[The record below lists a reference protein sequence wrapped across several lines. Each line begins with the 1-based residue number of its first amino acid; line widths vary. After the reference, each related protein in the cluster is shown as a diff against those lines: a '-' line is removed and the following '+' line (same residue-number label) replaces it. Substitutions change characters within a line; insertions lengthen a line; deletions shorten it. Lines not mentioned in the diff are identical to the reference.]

1 MNKRMDRNRLNIGV
15 YHLKP
20 YARTEAH
27 IKDLADCGIDF
38 VVCMDNDRPA
48 LDLFHKYGVGAIV
61 SGIVPGWWGGFGDN
75 AGKLAETNP
84 METYEAAAKAFTASH
99 ADHPAI
105 WGIDVGDE
113 PSALDFPY
121 YGRVMDYVNRAF
133 PNQFPYL
140 NLYPNYASVSRNNA
154 QETVN
159 QLGTATYDEH
169 IQKYCENV
177 PADYIC
183 YDFYL
188 YSINVTKHYENLRV
202 VADACRNTGRSMW
215 IVLQVNSN
223 KPAEWMSENNLRF
236 QAYTSM
242 AFGAENII
250 WACYTAG
257 WWHNQVLD
265 GEGNKTQQ
273 YDKLKKINAEIR
285 TLADEYMKYRRVS
298 THFVGFEGHPHMAA
312 VQQETIPSLSTGV
325 FFDVKADNGAP
336 LVVGEMVN
344 RNADGSVALMV
355 CAADDPRDEKQNST
369 DTNRSRV
376 AEVAPAVHDAASAQT
391 YQITFRAP
399 DRCVRALGGEGYK
412 TVTDLGDGVY
422 AVAVKSNEGVLIM
435 AR

>member
-61 SGIVPGWWGGFGDN
+61 SGIAPKWWGGFGDN

-84 METYEAAAKAFTASH
+84 MEKYEAAAKAYC
-99 ADHPAI
+99 DHPAI

-121 YGRVMDYVNRAF
+121 YGRVMDYVDRAF

-140 NLYPNYASVSRNNA
+140 NLYPNYASVSQNNA

-159 QLGTATYDEH
+159 QLGTATYPEH

-177 PADYIC
+177 PVDYLC

-242 AFGAENII
+242 AFGTENII

-285 TLADEYMKYRRVS
+285 TMADEYMKYRRVS
-298 THFVGFEGHPHMAA
+298 THFVGFEGHPDMAA
-312 VQQETIPSLSTGV
+312 VKQQAIPSLSTGV

-344 RNADGSVALMV
+344 RKGDGSVALMI
-355 CAADDPRDEKQNST
+355 CAADSPHEDNLQEYN
-369 DTNRSRV
+369 
-376 AEVAPAVHDAASAQT
+376 
-391 YQITFRAP
+391 ITFRAP
-399 DRCVRALGGEGYK
+399 DRCVRALGGNGYK
-412 TVTDLGDGVY
+412 TVTHLGGDVY
-422 AVAVKSNEGVLIM
+422 AVAVKSNEGVLIT

>member
-1 MNKRMDRNRLNIGV
+1 MNKRMDRSRLNIGV
-15 YHLKP
+15 YHLRP

-38 VVCMDNDRPA
+38 VVCMDDDRSA

-61 SGIVPGWWGGFGDN
+61 SGIVPGWWGGDGDN

-84 METYEAAAKAFTASH
+84 METYETAAKAFT
-99 ADHPAI
+99 DHPAI

-121 YGRVMDYVNRAF
+121 YGRVMDYVDRAF
-133 PNQFPYL
+133 PNQFAYL
-140 NLYPNYASVSRNNA
+140 NLYPNYASVSQNNA

-159 QLGTATYDEH
+159 QLGTATYPEH

-177 PADYIC
+177 PVDYIC

-242 AFGAENII
+242 AFGTENII

-273 YDKLKKINAEIR
+273 YDKLRKVNAEIR

-298 THFVGFEGHPHMAA
+298 THFVGFEGHPDMAA
-312 VQQETIPSLSTGV
+312 VKQEAIPSLSTGV

-344 RNADGSVALMV
+344 RHADGSVALMV
-355 CAADDPRDEKQNST
+355 CAADDPHEPDPKE
-369 DTNRSRV
+369 
-376 AEVAPAVHDAASAQT
+376 

-399 DRCVRALGGEGYK
+399 DRCVRALGGDGYK
-412 TVTDLGDGVY
+412 TVTDLGNGVY
-422 AVAVKSNEGVLIM
+422 AVAVKSNEGVLIT

>member
-15 YHLKP
+15 YHLRP
-20 YARTEAH
+20 YARTETH
-27 IKDLADCGIDF
+27 VKDLADCGIDF

-61 SGIVPGWWGGFGDN
+61 SGIVPGWWGDDGNN

-84 METYEAAAKAFTASH
+84 MEKYEAAAAAFT
-99 ADHPAI
+99 DHPAI

-133 PNQFPYL
+133 PNQFAYL
-140 NLYPNYASVSRNNA
+140 NLYPNYASVSQNNA

-177 PADYIC
+177 PVDYIC

-236 QAYTSM
+236 QAYSSM

-285 TLADEYMKYRRVS
+285 TMADEYMKYRRVS
-298 THFVGFEGHPHMAA
+298 THFVGFEGHPDMAA
-312 VQQETIPSLSTGV
+312 VKQEAIASLSTGV
-325 FFDVKADNGAP
+325 FFDVKAEGGAP
-336 LVVGEMVN
+336 LVIGEMVN
-344 RNADGSVALMV
+344 RNHDGSVALMV
-355 CAADDPRDEKQNST
+355 CAADDPRET
-369 DTNRSRV
+369 DPKEYN
-376 AEVAPAVHDAASAQT
+376 
-391 YQITFRAP
+391 ITFRAP
-399 DRCVRALGGEGYK
+399 DRCVRALGGNGYK

-422 AVAVKSNEGVLIM
+422 TVAVKSNEGVLIT

>member
-61 SGIVPGWWGGFGDN
+61 SGIVPGWWGGDGDN
-75 AGKLAETNP
+75 AGKLRETNP
-84 METYEAAAKAFTASH
+84 MEKYEAAAASFV
-99 ADHPAI
+99 DHPAI

-121 YGRVMDYVNRAF
+121 YGRVMDYVDRAF

-140 NLYPNYASVSRNNA
+140 NLYPNYASVSQNNA

-273 YDKLKKINAEIR
+273 YDKLKKTNAEIR

-298 THFVGFEGHPHMAA
+298 THFVGFEGHPDMAA
-312 VQQETIPSLSTGV
+312 VKQEAIGSLSTGV

-344 RNADGSVALMV
+344 RKGDGSVALMV
-355 CAADDPRDEKQNST
+355 CAADDPRET
-369 DTNRSRV
+369 DPK
-376 AEVAPAVHDAASAQT
+376 E

-399 DRCVRALGGEGYK
+399 DRCVRALGGDGYK
-412 TVTDLGDGVY
+412 TVTDLGGGVY
-422 AVAVKSNEGVLIM
+422 AVTVKSNEGVLIT

>member
-1 MNKRMDRNRLNIGV
+1 MNHRMDRTRLNLGV
-15 YHLKP
+15 YHLRP

-61 SGIVPGWWGGFGDN
+61 SGIVPGWWGGDGDN
-75 AGKLAETNP
+75 AGTMATVNTMDKYET
-84 METYEAAAKAFTASH
+84 AAASFV
-99 ADHPAI
+99 DHPAI

-113 PSALDFPY
+113 PSALDFPH
-121 YGRVMDYVNRAF
+121 YGRVIDYVGRAF
-133 PNQFPYL
+133 PNQFAYL
-140 NLYPNYASVSRNNA
+140 NLYPNYASVSQNNA
-154 QETVN
+154 RETVN
-159 QLGTATYDEH
+159 QLGTATYAEH
-169 IQKYCENV
+169 IQKYCEYV
-177 PADYIC
+177 PSDYLC

-202 VADACRNTGRSMW
+202 VADACLRTGRSMW

-257 WWHNQVLD
+257 WWYNQVLD
-265 GEGNKTQQ
+265 SEGNKTEQ

-298 THFVGFEGHPHMAA
+298 THFVGFEGHQDMAA
-312 VQQETIPSLSTGV
+312 VGQEAIESLSTGV

-336 LVVGEMVN
+336 LVIGEMVN
-344 RNADGSVALMV
+344 RHADGSVALMV
-355 CAADDPRDEKQNST
+355 CAADDPHET
-369 DTNRSRV
+369 DPKEYNV
-376 AEVAPAVHDAASAQT
+376 
-391 YQITFRAP
+391 TFRAP
-399 DRCVRALGGEGYK
+399 DRCVRALGGNGYK
-412 TVTDLGDGVY
+412 TVTDLGNGVY
-422 AVAVKSNEGVLIM
+422 AVAVKSNEGVLIT

>member
-1 MNKRMDRNRLNIGV
+1 MNKRMDRTRLNIGA
-15 YHLKP
+15 YILRP

-27 IKDLADCGIDF
+27 IKDVADCGIDF
-38 VVCMDNDRPA
+38 IVCMDNDRPA
-48 LDLFHKYGVGAIV
+48 LDLFHKYNLGAIV
-61 SGIVPGWWGGFGDN
+61 TGVLPGWWGGDGNN
-75 AGKLAETNP
+75 AGKLEETNP
-84 METYEAAAKAFTASH
+84 MEKYIAAAASFAASC

-121 YGRVMDYVNRAF
+121 YGKVMDYVNRAF
-133 PNQFPYL
+133 PNQFAYL
-140 NLYPNYASVSRNNA
+140 NLYPNYASVSQNNA

-159 QLGTATYDEH
+159 QLGTPTYDEH
-169 IQKYCENV
+169 IQRYCECT
-177 PADYIC
+177 PTDYLC

-257 WWHNQVLD
+257 WWHNQVVD
-265 GEGNKTQQ
+265 ENGEKTEQ
-273 YDKLKKINAEIR
+273 YEKLKKINAEIR
-285 TLADEYMKYRRVS
+285 TMADEYMRYRRVS
-298 THFVGFEGHPHMAA
+298 THFVGFEGHPDMAA
-312 VQQETIPSLSTGV
+312 VKQGAIASLSTGV

-336 LVVGEMVN
+336 LVIGEMVN
-344 RNADGSVALMV
+344 RHADGSVALMV
-355 CAADDPRDEKQNST
+355 CAADDPHEKEPKEYN
-369 DTNRSRV
+369 
-376 AEVAPAVHDAASAQT
+376 
-391 YQITFRAP
+391 ITFRAP
-399 DRCVRALGGEGYK
+399 DRCVKALGGGGYK
-412 TVTDLGDGVY
+412 PVVALGDGIY
-422 AVAVKSNEGVLIM
+422 AVAVKSNEGVLIT

>member
-15 YHLKP
+15 YHLRP

-27 IKDLADCGIDF
+27 VKDVADCGIDF

-61 SGIVPGWWGGFGDN
+61 SGIVPGWWGGDGSN
-75 AGKLAETNP
+75 AGKLADTNP
-84 METYEAAAKAFTASH
+84 MEKYEAASASFV
-99 ADHPAI
+99 DHPAI

-121 YGRVMDYVNRAF
+121 YGRVIDYVNRAF
-133 PNQFPYL
+133 SNQFAYL
-140 NLYPNYASVSRNNA
+140 NLYPNYASVSGNNA

-159 QLGTATYDEH
+159 QLGTATYAEH
-169 IQKYCENV
+169 IRRYCECV
-177 PADYIC
+177 PSDYLC

-188 YSINVTKHYENLRV
+188 YSINVAKHYENLRV

-215 IVLQVNSN
+215 IVLQVNSHR
-223 KPAEWMSENNLRF
+223 PEEWMSENNLRF

-265 GEGNKTQQ
+265 DQGNQTEQ
-273 YDKLKKINAEIR
+273 YGKLKRVNAQIR
-285 TLADEYMKYRRVS
+285 TIADEYMKYRRVS
-298 THFVGFEGHPHMAA
+298 THFVGYQGHPDMNC
-312 VQQETIPSLSTGV
+312 VQQESIASLSTGI
-325 FFDVKADNGAP
+325 FFDVKSDNGAP
-336 LVVGEMVN
+336 ILVGEMVSRTN
-344 RNADGSVALMV
+344 DSSAALMI
-355 CAADDPRDEKQNST
+355 CAADDPYEK
-369 DTNRSRV
+369 
-376 AEVAPAVHDAASAQT
+376 EPKE
-391 YQITFRAP
+391 YQVTFRAP
-399 DRCVRALGGEGYK
+399 NRCIRALGGDGYQ
-412 TVTDLGDGVY
+412 TVTDLGGVY
-422 AVAVKSNEGVLIM
+422 AVTVRSNEGVLIT

>member
-1 MNKRMDRNRLNIGV
+1 MNKRMDRNRLNIGA
-15 YHLKP
+15 YHLRP

-27 IKDLADCGIDF
+27 VKDVADCGIDF

-61 SGIVPGWWGGFGDN
+61 SGIVPGWWGGDGSD
-75 AGKLAETNP
+75 AGKLADTNP
-84 METYEAAAKAFTASH
+84 MEKYEAAAASFV
-99 ADHPAI
+99 DHPAI

-121 YGRVMDYVNRAF
+121 YGKVIDYVNRAF
-133 PNQFPYL
+133 SNQFAYL
-140 NLYPNYASVSRNNA
+140 NLYPNYASVSGNNA

-159 QLGTATYDEH
+159 QLGTATYAEH
-169 IQKYCENV
+169 IRRYCECV
-177 PADYIC
+177 PSDYLC

-188 YSINVTKHYENLRV
+188 YSINVAKHYENLRV

-215 IVLQVNSN
+215 IVLQVNSHR
-223 KPAEWMSENNLRF
+223 PEEWMSENNLRF

-265 GEGNKTQQ
+265 DQGNQTEQ
-273 YDKLKKINAEIR
+273 YGKLKRVNAQIR
-285 TLADEYMKYRRVS
+285 TIADEYMKYRRVS
-298 THFVGFEGHPHMAA
+298 THFVGYQGHPDMNC
-312 VQQETIPSLSTGV
+312 VQQESIASLSTGV
-325 FFDVKADNGAP
+325 FFDVKSDNGAP
-336 LVVGEMVN
+336 VLVGEMVS
-344 RNADGSVALMV
+344 RTGDGSAALMI
-355 CAADDPRDEKQNST
+355 CAADDPYEK
-369 DTNRSRV
+369 
-376 AEVAPAVHDAASAQT
+376 EPKE

-399 DRCVRALGGEGYK
+399 NRCVRALGGEGYR
-412 TVTDLGDGVY
+412 TVTDLGGVY
-422 AVAVKSNEGVLIM
+422 AVTVRSNEGVLIT

>member
-1 MNKRMDRNRLNIGV
+1 MNKRMDRSRLNIGV

-20 YARTEAH
+20 YARTESH

-61 SGIVPGWWGGFGDN
+61 SGIVPGWWGGDGDN

-84 METYEAAAKAFTASH
+84 MEKYEAAAKAYC
-99 ADHPAI
+99 DHPAV

-121 YGRVMDYVNRAF
+121 YGKVIDYVNRAF

-140 NLYPNYASVSRNNA
+140 NLYPNYASVSQNNA

-159 QLGTATYDEH
+159 QLGTATYPEH

-285 TLADEYMKYRRVS
+285 TLADEYMKYRRVA
-298 THFVGFEGHPHMAA
+298 THFVGMKGHPDLQFVAQEA
-312 VQQETIPSLSTGV
+312 VDALSTGV
-325 FFDVKADNGAP
+325 FFDVKADNGAA
-336 LVVGEMVN
+336 LVIGEMVN
-344 RNADGSVALMV
+344 RNHDGSVALMV
-355 CAADDPRDEKQNST
+355 CAADDPRET
-369 DTNRSRV
+369 DPK
-376 AEVAPAVHDAASAQT
+376 E

-412 TVTDLGDGVY
+412 TVTHLGDGVY
-422 AVAVKSNEGVLIM
+422 AVAIKSNEGVLITT
-435 AR
+435 R

>member
-27 IKDLADCGIDF
+27 IKEVADCGIDF
-38 VVCMDNDRPA
+38 IVCMDNDRPA

-61 SGIVPGWWGGFGDN
+61 SGIVPGWWGGDGDN

-84 METYEAAAKAFTASH
+84 MEKYEAAARSFT
-99 ADHPAI
+99 DHPAI

-121 YGRVMDYVNRAF
+121 YGRVMDYVGRAF

-140 NLYPNYASVSRNNA
+140 NLYPNYASVSQNNA

-177 PADYIC
+177 PVDYIC

-265 GEGNKTQQ
+265 AEGNKTEQ

-312 VQQETIPSLSTGV
+312 VQQEAIPSLSTGV

-355 CAADDPRDEKQNST
+355 CAADDPYET
-369 DTNRSRV
+369 DPKEYN
-376 AEVAPAVHDAASAQT
+376 
-391 YQITFRAP
+391 ITFRAP
-399 DRCVRALGGEGYK
+399 DRCVRALGGNGYK

-422 AVAVKSNEGVLIM
+422 AVAVKSNEGVLIT

>member
-15 YHLKP
+15 YHLRP

-61 SGIVPGWWGGFGDN
+61 SGIVPGWWGGDGDN

-84 METYEAAAKAFTASH
+84 MEKYEAAAKAFT
-99 ADHPAI
+99 DHPAI

-140 NLYPNYASVSRNNA
+140 NLYPNYASVSQNNA

-169 IQKYCENV
+169 IRKYCENV
-177 PADYIC
+177 PVDYIC

-273 YDKLKKINAEIR
+273 YDKLRKVNAEIR

-298 THFVGFEGHPHMAA
+298 THFVGFEGHPDMRSVKQPAIA
-312 VQQETIPSLSTGV
+312 SLNTGV
-325 FFDVKADNGAP
+325 FFDVKSDNGAP
-336 LVVGEMVN
+336 ILVGEMVN
-344 RNADGSVALMV
+344 RHGDGSVALMV
-355 CAADDPRDEKQNST
+355 CAADDPYEKDPKEYN
-369 DTNRSRV
+369 V
-376 AEVAPAVHDAASAQT
+376 
-391 YQITFRAP
+391 TFRAP

-412 TVTDLGDGVY
+412 TVTHLGDGLY
-422 AVAVKSNEGVLIM
+422 AVSVKSNEGVLIT

>member
-38 VVCMDNDRPA
+38 VVCMENDRPA
-48 LDLFHKYGVGAIV
+48 LDFFHKYGVGAIV
-61 SGIVPGWWGGFGDN
+61 SGIFPGWWGGDGDN
-75 AGKLAETNP
+75 AGKLRETNP
-84 METYEAAAKAFTASH
+84 MEKYEAAAKAFS
-99 ADHPAI
+99 DHPAI

-140 NLYPNYASVSRNNA
+140 NLYPNYASVSQNNA

-177 PADYIC
+177 PVDYIC

-265 GEGNKTQQ
+265 GEGNKTRQ
-273 YDKLKKINAEIR
+273 YDKLRKVNAEIR

-312 VQQETIPSLSTGV
+312 VKQPAIESLNTGV

-336 LVVGEMVN
+336 ILVGEMVN
-344 RNADGSVALMV
+344 RHGDGSVALMV
-355 CAADDPRDEKQNST
+355 CAADDPYDKDPKEY
-369 DTNRSRV
+369 
-376 AEVAPAVHDAASAQT
+376 H
-391 YQITFRAP
+391 ITFRAP

-412 TVTDLGDGVY
+412 TVTHLGDGLY
-422 AVAVKSNEGVLIM
+422 AVSVKSNEGVLIT

>member
-121 YGRVMDYVNRAF
+121 YGRVMDYVGRAF

-140 NLYPNYASVSRNNA
+140 NLYPNYASVSQNNA

-177 PADYIC
+177 PVDYIC

-298 THFVGFEGHPHMAA
+298 THFVGFEGHPDMAA
-312 VQQETIPSLSTGV
+312 VKQEAVPSLSTGV

-355 CAADDPRDEKQNST
+355 CAADDPHET
-369 DTNRSRV
+369 DPKEYN
-376 AEVAPAVHDAASAQT
+376 
-391 YQITFRAP
+391 ITFSAP
-399 DRCVRALGGEGYK
+399 DRCIRALGGDGYK
-412 TVTDLGDGVY
+412 TVTDLGGGVY

>member
-15 YHLKP
+15 YHLRP

-27 IKDLADCGIDF
+27 VKDVADCGIDF

-61 SGIVPGWWGGFGDN
+61 SGIVPGWWGGDGTD
-75 AGKLAETNP
+75 AGKLAVTNP
-84 METYEAAAKAFTASH
+84 MEKYEAAAASFV
-99 ADHPAI
+99 DHPAI

-121 YGRVMDYVNRAF
+121 YGKVIDYVNRAF
-133 PNQFPYL
+133 SNQFAYL
-140 NLYPNYASVSRNNA
+140 NLYPNYASVSGNNA

-159 QLGTATYDEH
+159 QLGTATYAEH
-169 IQKYCENV
+169 IRRYCECV
-177 PADYIC
+177 PSDYLC

-188 YSINVTKHYENLRV
+188 YSINVAKHYENLRV

-215 IVLQVNSN
+215 IVLQVNSHLPE
-223 KPAEWMSENNLRF
+223 KRMSENNLRF

-265 GEGNKTQQ
+265 DQGNQTEQ
-273 YDKLKKINAEIR
+273 YGKLKRVNAQIR
-285 TLADEYMKYRRVS
+285 TIADEYMKYRRVS
-298 THFVGFEGHPHMAA
+298 THFVGYQGHPDMNC
-312 VQQETIPSLSTGV
+312 VQQESIASLSTGV
-325 FFDVKADNGAP
+325 FFDVKSDNGAP
-336 LVVGEMVN
+336 ILVGEMVS
-344 RNADGSVALMV
+344 RTGDGSAALMI
-355 CAADDPRDEKQNST
+355 CAADDPYEK
-369 DTNRSRV
+369 
-376 AEVAPAVHDAASAQT
+376 EPKE
-391 YQITFRAP
+391 YQVTFRAP
-399 DRCVRALGGEGYK
+399 NRCVRALGGEGYK
-412 TVTDLGDGVY
+412 TVNDLGGVY
-422 AVAVKSNEGVLIM
+422 AVTVRSNEGVLIT